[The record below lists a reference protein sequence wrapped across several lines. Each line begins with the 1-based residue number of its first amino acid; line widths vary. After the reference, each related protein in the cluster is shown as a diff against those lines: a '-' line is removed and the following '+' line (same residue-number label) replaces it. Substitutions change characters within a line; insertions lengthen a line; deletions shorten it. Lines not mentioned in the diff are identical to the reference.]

1 MLMESNLSFLLIE
14 DNLIDQLVTKELL
27 KKVLDARNVAV
38 TNNGKEGIQWLN
50 NYKPTDKSLIIL
62 LDVQMPVMNGLEFL
76 NEYDKLSDELK
87 KQTQIYVLSSTL
99 DPDEIKEIE
108 QNNYVKELLSKPFP
122 IEEFKKKIYF
132 NAKSA

>member
-1 MLMESNLSFLLIE
+1 MESNLSFLLIE

-50 NYKPTDKSLIIL
+50 NYKPTDQSLIIL

-122 IEEFKKKIYF
+122 IDEFKKKIYF

>member
-1 MLMESNLSFLLIE
+1 MESNLSFLLIE

-27 KKVLDARNVAV
+27 KKVLDAPNVAV

-50 NYKPTDKSLIIL
+50 SYKPTDQSLIIL